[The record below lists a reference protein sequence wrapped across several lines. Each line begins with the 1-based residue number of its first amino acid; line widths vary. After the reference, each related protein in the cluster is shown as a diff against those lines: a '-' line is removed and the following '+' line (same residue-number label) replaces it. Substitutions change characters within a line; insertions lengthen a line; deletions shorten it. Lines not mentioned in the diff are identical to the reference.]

1 MKDNKNT
8 KRVPYDNDYPYEND
22 YPYVYMPSVSSVH
35 ECTGLI
41 PSNPISAAEL
51 ESYNDIYGTVVDG
64 EPQEEDKTSKR
75 YY

>member
-1 MKDNKNT
+1 MKDHKNT
-8 KRVPYDNDYPYEND
+8 KRIPYDNDYPYE
-22 YPYVYMPSVSSVH
+22 YMPSVSSAH

-51 ESYNDIYGTVVDG
+51 EAYNDIYGTVLDG
-64 EPQEEDKTSKR
+64 EPEQENKTSKK